1 MHHQWDQSHVQ
12 DTAGPASHNTS
23 GTSGSGQ
30 PEDDATL
37 DKLLHFF
44 ATDRVQYFEDKNK
57 IENLYLSYSVNIIS
71 SRRVCR
77 PDIRHVWTNGSF
89 IYRGIN
95 LFNIMTENI
104 WKIFQK
110 IFESQKSLSSWSEK
124 YFVWQNIVPG
134 VMTLRWCLVEI
145 SQ

>member
-12 DTAGPASHNTS
+12 DTPGPASHNTG

-44 ATDRVQYFEDKNK
+44 ATNRVQYFEDKNK

>member
-12 DTAGPASHNTS
+12 DTAGPASHNTG

-44 ATDRVQYFEDKNK
+44 ATNRVQYFEDKNK

>member
-1 MHHQWDQSHVQ
+1 MRSVTPL
-12 DTAGPASHNTS
+12 DTPGPASHNTG

-44 ATDRVQYFEDKNK
+44 ATNRVQYFEDKNK

-104 WKIFQK
+104 
-110 IFESQKSLSSWSEK
+110 
-124 YFVWQNIVPG
+124 
-134 VMTLRWCLVEI
+134 
-145 SQ
+145 